1 MTCIGEE
8 VVTGGSIPDMDGVVV
23 TARGD
28 VLSIGGPGHRS
39 YCIPMA
45 HVGEK
50 MIARRSIPDVNGLIV
65 TGRSKELAIR
75 GPGNTS
81 DGIGVTVIGVEGNA

>member
-1 MTCIGEE
+1 MPSIGEE
-8 VVTGGSIPDMDGVVV
+8 VVAGGSIPDLDGVVI
-23 TARGD
+23 TDRSD
-28 VLSIGGPGHRS
+28 MLSIGGPSHRT
-39 YCIPMA
+39 YCMRMA
-45 HVGEK
+45 SVGEE

-65 TGRSKELAIR
+65 TGRSKALAVG